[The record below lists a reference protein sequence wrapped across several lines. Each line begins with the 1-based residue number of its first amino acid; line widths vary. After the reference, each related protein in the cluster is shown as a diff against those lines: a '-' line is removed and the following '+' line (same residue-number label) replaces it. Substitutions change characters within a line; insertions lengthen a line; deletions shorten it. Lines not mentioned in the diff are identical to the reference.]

1 MKSEIKEYKALV
13 KKTLDDDSKETDWRQ
28 LVEDMTARIGFYQ
41 HERLVH
47 LIVTMTFAIMT
58 VLCLVFSG
66 GAPNLIMLLGGLFL
80 LLEIPYVLHYYFLEN
95 SVQELYTL
103 YYKAKE
109 KLRTVESEANL
120 HKGM

>member
-109 KLRTVESEANL
+109 KLRTVESEST
-120 HKGM
+120 

>member
-13 KKTLDDDSKETDWRQ
+13 KKTLDDDSKKTDWRQ

>member
-1 MKSEIKEYKALV
+1 MKSEIAEYKKLV
-13 KKTLDDDSKETDWRQ
+13 KKTIEESSPETDWEQ
-28 LVEDMTARIGFYQ
+28 FCEDLYTRIGFYQ

-47 LIVTMTFAIMT
+47 LIVTMTFAVMT

-66 GAPNLIMLLGGLFL
+66 GEADIIMLLGGLFL
-80 LLEIPYVLHYYFLEN
+80 LLEIPYIWHYYFLEN

-109 KLRTVESEANL
+109 MLQTRKSEANL
-120 HKGM
+120 HTDK

>member
-1 MKSEIKEYKALV
+1 MKSEIKEYKALL

>member
-1 MKSEIKEYKALV
+1 MKSEIAEYKKLV
-13 KKTLDDDSKETDWRQ
+13 KKTIEESSPETDWEQ
-28 LVEDMTARIGFYQ
+28 FCEDLYTRIGFYQ

-47 LIVTMTFAIMT
+47 LIVTMTFAVMT

-66 GAPNLIMLLGGLFL
+66 GEPNIIMLLGGLFL
-80 LLEIPYVLHYYFLEN
+80 LLEVPYIWHYYFLEN

-109 KLRTVESEANL
+109 MLRTKQSEANL
-120 HKGM
+120 HTDK

>member
-80 LLEIPYVLHYYFLEN
+80 MLEIPYVLHYYFLEN

>member
-1 MKSEIKEYKALV
+1 MKSEIAEYKKLV
-13 KKTLDDDSKETDWRQ
+13 KKTIEESSPETDWEQ
-28 LVEDMTARIGFYQ
+28 FCEDLYTRIGFYQ

-47 LIVTMTFAIMT
+47 LIVTMTFAVMT

-66 GAPNLIMLLGGLFL
+66 GEPNIIMLLGGLFL
-80 LLEIPYVLHYYFLEN
+80 LLEVPYIWHYYFLEN

-109 KLRTVESEANL
+109 MLQTRKSEANL
-120 HKGM
+120 HTDK

>member
-1 MKSEIKEYKALV
+1 MKSEITEYKKLV
-13 KKTLDDDSKETDWRQ
+13 KKTIEESSPETDWEQ
-28 LVEDMTARIGFYQ
+28 FCEDLYTRIGFYQ

-47 LIVTMTFAIMT
+47 LIVTMTFAVMT

-66 GAPNLIMLLGGLFL
+66 GEPNIIMLLGGLFL
-80 LLEIPYVLHYYFLEN
+80 LLEIPYIWHYYFLEN

-109 KLRTVESEANL
+109 MLQTRKSEANL
-120 HKGM
+120 HTDK

>member
-28 LVEDMTARIGFYQ
+28 LVEDVTDRIGFYQ

-120 HKGM
+120 HRGM

>member
-1 MKSEIKEYKALV
+1 MKSEIAEYKKLV
-13 KKTLDDDSKETDWRQ
+13 KKTIEESSPETDWERFC
-28 LVEDMTARIGFYQ
+28 EDLYTRIGFYQ

-47 LIVTMTFAIMT
+47 LIVTMTFAVMT

-66 GAPNLIMLLGGLFL
+66 GEPNIIMLLGGLFL
-80 LLEIPYVLHYYFLEN
+80 LLEIPYIWHYYFLEN

-109 KLRTVESEANL
+109 KLRTKQSEANL
-120 HKGM
+120 HTDK

>member
-1 MKSEIKEYKALV
+1 MKSEIAEYKKLV
-13 KKTLDDDSKETDWRQ
+13 KKTLEEGSPETDWEQ
-28 LVEDMTARIGFYQ
+28 FCEDLYTRIGFYQ

-47 LIVTMTFAIMT
+47 LIVTMTFAVMT

-66 GAPNLIMLLGGLFL
+66 GEPNIIMLLGGLFL
-80 LLEIPYVLHYYFLEN
+80 LLEIPYIWHYYFLEN

-109 KLRTVESEANL
+109 MLRTKQSEANL
-120 HKGM
+120 HTDK

>member
-47 LIVTMTFAIMT
+47 LIVTMTFAIIT

>member
-41 HERLVH
+41 HERLAH

>member
-1 MKSEIKEYKALV
+1 MKSEIADYKKLV
-13 KKTLDDDSKETDWRQ
+13 KKTIEESPPETDWEQ
-28 LVEDMTARIGFYQ
+28 FCEDLYTRIGFYQ

-47 LIVTMTFAIMT
+47 LIVTMTFAVMT

-66 GAPNLIMLLGGLFL
+66 GEPNIIMLLGGLFL
-80 LLEIPYVLHYYFLEN
+80 LLEVPYIWHYYFLEN

-109 KLRTVESEANL
+109 MLQTRKSEANL
-120 HKGM
+120 HTDK

>member
-13 KKTLDDDSKETDWRQ
+13 KKTLDDDSKETNWQ
-28 LVEDMTARIGFYQ
+28 QFVEDLTTRIGFYQ

-66 GAPNLIMLLGGLFL
+66 GVPNLIMLLGGLFL
-80 LLEIPYVLHYYFLEN
+80 LLEIPYVWHYYFLEN
-95 SVQELYTL
+95 SVQELYIL

>member
-1 MKSEIKEYKALV
+1 MKSEIAEYKKLV
-13 KKTLDDDSKETDWRQ
+13 KKTIEESSPETDWEQ
-28 LVEDMTARIGFYQ
+28 FCEDLYTRIGFYQ

-47 LIVTMTFAIMT
+47 LIVTMTFAVMT

-66 GAPNLIMLLGGLFL
+66 GEPNIIMLLGGLFL
-80 LLEIPYVLHYYFLEN
+80 LLEIPYIWHYYFLEN

-109 KLRTVESEANL
+109 MLQTRKSEANL
-120 HKGM
+120 HTDK

>member
-28 LVEDMTARIGFYQ
+28 LVDDMTARIGFYQ